1 MLSEIF
7 IYGAG
12 GVAKDI
18 ISILESCNCK
28 IKINIV
34 VTTKEEEKI
43 GKYKIYTYNSI
54 KKIIA
59 LSEVNFIIAI
69 SGSEAIEIKKNL
81 MSDGVKNITMVEEF
95 RDLLFSRLWSNPIK
109 RNSIVFSNFDG
120 RGYGDNPKYI
130 CDKIDKTKYQCIWL
144 VKDENEKMPN
154 GVRKV
159 RYGSLEHYEELSR
172 AKFWIDN
179 MHKNI
184 ITKKRSGQI
193 YIQTWHGD
201 GPLKKIEYDSEEL
214 PSSYLNMA
222 THDVEM
228 IDYFISGSKF
238 KTEQCRRAFRYNG
251 KILESGNPRNDIF
264 FKNNDY
270 KLVIYPQFKDFKWI
284 LFAPTYR
291 EKQSNIIEPEK
302 ILQAYKK
309 KYGKECIILIREH
322 PSMKIENLKYNYSD
336 RIFNVSEFPDTQ
348 LLLAAS
354 DILITDYSSIMWDF
368 SLQEKPVILF
378 HPDAVSYSNERQFYL
393 SFNELPYFEAFNMED
408 VCNYIISLDTE
419 LYKYK
424 SKLHVFFDKYESF
437 DYGTASDNVVNI
449 INELSKEM

>member
-1 MLSEIF
+1 MKNILIDLIKDIAFFIINGWRKF
-7 IYGAG
+7 IYL
-12 GVAKDI
+12 I
-18 ISILESCNCK
+18 CSCFK
-28 IKINIV
+28 IDN
-34 VTTKEEEKI
+34 
-43 GKYKIYTYNSI
+43 
-54 KKIIA
+54 KKVF
-59 LSEVNFIIAI
+59 VNY
-69 SGSEAIEIKKNL
+69 
-81 MSDGVKNITMVEEF
+81 
-95 RDLLFSRLWSNPIK
+95 
-109 RNSIVFSNFDG
+109 FDG
-120 RGYGDNPKYI
+120 RGIGDHPKYI
-130 CDKIDKTKYQCIWL
+130 VKELIKECPNIKIYWVYRGKKEAQ
-144 VKDENEKMPN
+144 N
-154 GVRKV
+154 
-159 RYGSLEHYEELSR
+159 
-172 AKFWIDN
+172 
-179 MHKNI
+179 NI
-184 ITKKRSGQI
+184 IFVKPFSVKAIFHQATAKIWISSVRMPFYSIKKQKQYYFQS
-193 YIQTWHGD
+193 WHG
-201 GPLKKIEYDSEEL
+201 GLAFKKIEQECEAALSKRYKRTCKHDSK
-214 PSSYLNMA
+214 
-222 THDVEM
+222 M
-228 IDYFISGSKF
+228 IDYWISSNADNTRLYKNFFWYHGG
-238 KTEQCRRAFRYNG
+238 E
-251 KILESGNPRNDIF
+251 ILEVGSPRNDIF

-424 SKLHVFFDKYESF
+424 SKLHDFFDKYESF